1 MATDAVS
8 LPEGFTLDA
17 PTGQGAQLP
26 EGFTLDAPQAAQETP
41 AGRSLL
47 GQPVQAQERPGFFGG
62 VKDVLQGAVEVPA
75 TMVSGGAGAVVGGLR
90 GLAGLASGQSLEQAA
105 QTVGETQEALTYQ
118 PRSAPGQAL
127 TQDLGLGFQQ
137 LAKPGEKLAS
147 AGYPAAGAAV
157 TTALQGALPLAAPGM
172 VKTGKGII
180 EAATPAARQAVMKA
194 GGAVKQAAEPYI
206 NAAKAATA
214 ARRERMMAEAEA
226 PRESMGAALTS
237 TPTEIAAAIA
247 NASPELK
254 QIVSNIPIN
263 EISKPTLVAHL
274 EADSLPKPVRLMGP
288 QASQDP
294 VALSDLYDQ
303 RGVPG
308 SRVPEL
314 MQQQNRDL
322 IENTDLIRDTVAPDV
337 YSTRKIE
344 ASENI
349 IDAYRE
355 MDAGKRQEIS
365 AAYQALKDENGGQ
378 FPVDGATIAQKAFD
392 ALGKELKTEYVSS
405 AIKRQLRA
413 FQRGEPM
420 TFEQFE
426 AMRTNLAAEIR
437 AAQRAGDGNAEM
449 AASIVRGEMEKL
461 PMSPGTGENLKG
473 LADAARAL
481 AKARFDMLK
490 KDPAYKA
497 IEAAEDASIN
507 QKLPADKFYEKFVL
521 NGAQRNLQ
529 TMIET
534 FGENSPVHQEI
545 RAGTM
550 FHLKERAGIDSE
562 NRGNFTQAGY
572 NKALEKLDRSN
583 KMGTIFDAEGQR
595 LTRALGNTAFRIQFQ
610 PKGSF
615 VSNPNTVVGL
625 IREASAGAL
634 EKAFNMTGIPAGT
647 LGRQALEAASQRKAA
662 EPYLAPLAGVRIQR
676 VKGQP
681 KAPTL
686 KDLEKRT
693 APGMTPKGRGQRGAI
708 TLGGVPKPE
717 VSGTVQTLGQL
728 PEGQKLGQ
736 TLIGKKERGSIDLL
750 TPRQKIEKKLKALEA
765 EGYKTKLIES
775 TRSKS
780 KYIEVSDPE
789 GLEIVTIR
797 SSNHPVTGRGWE
809 HYMPDIEVGKFT
821 GKIGEDVKTLDQAIK
836 RAKSILAER
845 LK

>member
-1 MATDAVS
+1 
-8 LPEGFTLDA
+8 
-17 PTGQGAQLP
+17 
-26 EGFTLDAPQAAQETP
+26 
-41 AGRSLL
+41 
-47 GQPVQAQERPGFFGG
+47 
-62 VKDVLQGAVEVPA
+62 
-75 TMVSGGAGAVVGGLR
+75 
-90 GLAGLASGQSLEQAA
+90 
-105 QTVGETQEALTYQ
+105 
-118 PRSAPGQAL
+118 
-127 TQDLGLGFQQ
+127 
-137 LAKPGEKLAS
+137 
-147 AGYPAAGAAV
+147 
-157 TTALQGALPLAAPGM
+157 
-172 VKTGKGII
+172 
-180 EAATPAARQAVMKA
+180 MKA

-206 NAAKAATA
+206 SAAEAATA

-294 VALSDLYDQ
+294 VALSDLYNQ

-322 IENTDLIRDTVAPDV
+322 IENTDLIRDKVAPDV

-349 IDAYRE
+349 IDAYRA
-355 MDAGKRQEIS
+355 MDEGKRQEIS
-365 AAYQALKDENGGQ
+365 AAYKALEDANGGQ
-378 FPVDGATIAQKAFD
+378 FPIDGATIAQNSFA
-392 ALGKELKTEYVSS
+392 ALRKKLKSGYLPEE
-405 AIKRQLRA
+405 IKTTLNS
-413 FQRGEPM
+413 FLNGEQM

-426 AMRTNLAAEIR
+426 ELRTDLAEEIR
-437 AAQRAGDGNAEM
+437 TAKNGNVRK
-449 AASIVRGEMEKL
+449 AASIVREKMEEL
-461 PMSPGTGENLKG
+461 PMTPGFGQMLKR
-473 LADAARAL
+473 LADRARSL
-481 AKARFDMLK
+481 AKSRYDMIK

-497 IEAAEDASIN
+497 IDKAEDASIDE
-507 QKLPADKFYEKFVL
+507 KLAADKFYDKFVL

-529 TMIET
+529 TMIDT

-545 RAGTM
+545 RAATM

-562 NRGNFTQAGY
+562 NRGNFTQSGY

-717 VSGTVQTLGQL
+717 VKAGAPTLGQFL
-728 PEGQKLGQ
+728 ENQKMGQ
-736 TLIGKKERGSIDLL
+736 TLIGKKQRGSVGNVDYKIYHRPMTEEGGAARLHDLTKAFGQDIYGKNAL
-750 TPRQKIEKKLKALEA
+750 QYFGGDDPREAIALKIMQRAKNNPEMQITIYRGAPKTAKNINDGDWVTLVRSYAKDYGPNVLSKKVKAKDVTSWADSLLEF
-765 EGYKTKLIES
+765 G
-775 TRSKS
+775 
-780 KYIEVSDPE
+780 
-789 GLEIVTIR
+789 
-797 SSNHPVTGRGWE
+797 
-809 HYMPDIEVGKFT
+809 YMPKDKP
-821 GKIGEDVKTLDQAIK
+821 
-836 RAKSILAER
+836 
-845 LK
+845 